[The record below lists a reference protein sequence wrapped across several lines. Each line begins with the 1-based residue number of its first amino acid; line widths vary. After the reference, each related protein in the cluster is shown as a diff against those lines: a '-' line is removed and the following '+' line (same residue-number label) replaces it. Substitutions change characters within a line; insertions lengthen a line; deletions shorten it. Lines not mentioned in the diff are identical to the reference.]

1 MFSGCRR
8 SEFICRLAVLASLA
22 SLVFFGWEAPSQAPA
37 RNPGDRLNPRLAVLV
52 VFDQMRGDYLERWQD
67 LFGEGGFRRLQTEGV
82 WFKNCHLPYAYTF
95 TGPGHASLA
104 TGCSPERHGIVD
116 NEWYDRSSGGFV
128 YCVTSERFGP
138 LPPEQPEGGTDDKA
152 PKQPAAGGSTPE
164 WLLVPT
170 LADALK
176 EATGGKARVV
186 ALSLKDRSAV
196 LLGGRQPDACYWFA
210 SWRGTFMTSTYYG
223 ARLHPWLA
231 GFNRDRPADRW
242 FGQAWDRLRPDIDYV
257 RHSGPDGVGGRGS
270 GWSQGRAFPHP
281 TTGGLKKPG
290 KTYYE
295 ALENSPFGND
305 LLLSLAKRAIQA
317 EHLGGH
323 DVPDLL
329 CLSFSSNDPVG
340 HCWGPDSP
348 EVLDITLRSDQIV
361 KGLLDYLDTH
371 VGRDRYVL
379 AVTADHGVCPLPE
392 VARAQGKEAQR
403 VSDEQWETQAGEF
416 LQETF
421 DPKGDKANWIEARTS
436 VWLYLN
442 HNLLRKRKLNAGS
455 VEEALAGWLKKQPGV
470 LTAYTR
476 TQLMGNL
483 PADDAL
489 GQRVRRSFHPGRC
502 GDVAVVPKPYYLLTS
517 ELSWTLHGS
526 PHAYDTHVPL
536 LVYGPGIRGGAQPET
551 VTPQT
556 VASILARSL
565 GIKPPT
571 AAAAPVPECLKP
583 RQESG
588 TTKK

>member
-1 MFSGCRR
+1 MFSGYRG
-8 SEFICRLAVLASLA
+8 SGMICRFAALANLACL
-22 SLVFFGWEAPSQAPA
+22 LVAGCSAPSQAPA
-37 RNPGDRLNPRLAVLV
+37 RNPEDPLGPRLAVLV
-52 VFDQMRGDYLERWQD
+52 VFDQMRGDYLERWQK
-67 LFGEGGFRRLQTEGV
+67 LFGVGGFRRLQTEGV
-82 WFKNCHLPYAYTF
+82 WFQNCHLPYAYTF

-104 TGCSPERHGIVD
+104 TGCSPDRHGIVD
-116 NEWYDRSSGGFV
+116 NEWYDRSLGDYV
-128 YCVTSERFGP
+128 YCVTSERFEP
-138 LPPEQPEGGTDDKA
+138 LPPEQAQDGTDNKDRKKRA
-152 PKQPAAGGSTPE
+152 VAGSSPE

-176 EATGGKARVV
+176 EATDGKARVV

-196 LLGGRQPDACYWFA
+196 LLAGRRPDACYWFA

-231 GFNRDRPADRW
+231 EFNRGRPADRW
-242 FGQAWDRLRPDIDYV
+242 FGKAWDRLRPDLNYV
-257 RHSGPDGVGGRGS
+257 RYSGPDDVAGEGS
-270 GWSQGRAFPHP
+270 GWNQGRTFPHP
-281 TTGGLKKPG
+281 MTGGLKEPG

-305 LLLSLAKRAIQA
+305 LLLTLAKRAIEA

-329 CLSFSSNDPVG
+329 CLSFSSNDTVG
-340 HCWGPDSP
+340 HCWGPDSQ

-361 KGLLDYLDTH
+361 KGLLEHLDTH

-392 VARAQGKEAQR
+392 VARVQGKDAQR
-403 VSDEQWETQAGEF
+403 ASDENWETQAGDF

-442 HNLLRKRKLNAGS
+442 HNLLRERKLQATS
-455 VEEALAGWLKKQPGV
+455 VEEALARWLKKQPGV

-483 PADDAL
+483 PGDDAI

-502 GDVAVVPKPYYLLTS
+502 GDVAVVSKPYYLLTS

-536 LVYGPGIRGGAQPET
+536 LVYGPCIRGGAQLDA
-551 VTPQT
+551 VTPQA

-565 GIKPPT
+565 GIKPPAT
-571 AAAAPVPECLKP
+571 AEAPVPKCLKP
-583 RQESG
+583 RQGSG
-588 TTKK
+588 LTKE